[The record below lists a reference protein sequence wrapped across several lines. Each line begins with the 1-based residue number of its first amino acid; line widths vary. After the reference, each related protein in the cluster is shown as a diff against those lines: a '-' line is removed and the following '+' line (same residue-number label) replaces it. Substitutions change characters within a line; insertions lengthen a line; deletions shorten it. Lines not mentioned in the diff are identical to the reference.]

1 MTPAGLVVCCVLL
14 VAASAQP
21 DAAPPLNEKP
31 TANEQQAPEPTP
43 PAASATQPDRWD
55 RLRALAE
62 NERPQPPV
70 NSVAPPRGLATEAL
84 APITKDDAVFTDAT
98 ESLADVATRLTNT
111 TPADTLG
118 AEPSPADAERVAEWR
133 ELAADRLAERQTQ
146 SAISLL
152 ERAVE
157 LDPDN
162 NELWVELGEARLLQ
176 RDGAGAVRAFAQAAQ
191 RGSRDPRAML
201 MLGRA
206 EAVRGRPDEAA
217 GLFLR
222 ALEDPGELSPD
233 DRAPLYAGLADALA
247 TAGRL
252 AAAVEADLAAL
263 AAVGESL
270 ERAAEDGT
278 PISADVL
285 DLARRRSEIWSRVGD
300 ASLRLGQAE
309 VAVDAYSRALRFPT
323 LNAAA
328 LERRRVFASLQ
339 LGRPA
344 RAALHTLTAIRRDGG
359 RVDRSRVELLTRFA
373 QDPELAEAATEALA
387 AIEQELKGGA
397 DFPLPPAAASGLVRA
412 RAALASDAEAER
424 ALLDHLAM
432 APEDADAA
440 RDLLARAPTPERA
453 ADLFVRL
460 INRAPFNADQYADR
474 LVASSLDAR
483 RIRSLLDATPEGAV
497 ASAALSLALDDP
509 RAAAERLRTADL
521 AVLGPGAKAMAARV
535 AALSGDW
542 DRLEEVL
549 RTLDADANNEAR
561 RARAEALRA
570 AQRFPE
576 ALDTLAPLLDQAAPT
591 PELIP
596 ALIDGAELALGAGDP
611 ERAQVW
617 LEQALI
623 ADPADP
629 RAHRAIVRLYLPDG
643 PLPDAQRL
651 SEVIRDI
658 RRADPSGALLRF
670 LAARELAEAGQ
681 LARAERGLQEL
692 IQSGYDDPAALDIL
706 VETWT
711 RLTAADADTYA
722 RAERW
727 LRARLADSADDTAQ
741 TTAYTVALARIL
753 TQDNRGA
760 EADEL
765 LDAALQRSFD
775 RTLSQLRESLLREVL
790 GRPLDA
796 DRLALAR
803 LESGPRG
810 LDDAFELATL
820 HAARGR
826 WSEAVAELD
835 RALPPSV
842 ALTRSQ
848 AETGQRLLAALLR
861 TALNTEDEDN
871 PITADAR
878 AESRAAADDLL
889 ELLLDRGQS
898 LTAETLAQHV
908 GVMALRPERT
918 VGDVVDAAER
928 AADADPDNATLRRV
942 QASELLREA
951 GRINDATVVARR
963 LARAHPDDDDLLFQ
977 VFRLVVLAADAD
989 PIAQLLEADLSEG
1002 EARRLAARL
1011 SMAGRDAEDIAVIRT
1026 ELLHRAAIELHGL
1039 ANDPA
1044 SRALYRRVLT
1054 RDPTHGMAANNLGYA
1069 LLEDGELDEAE
1080 PLLETAA
1087 QFEPESANVLDS
1099 IGWLRYRQGRL
1110 RDAIGPDGEVIRGAK
1125 SWLLL
1130 AVATPLG
1137 AENEVLLDHL
1147 GDTHYR
1153 LGERDQARLRW
1164 TEADRIAREQLRLAR
1179 QRSLIP
1185 QIEQLDQ
1192 LRTNI
1197 ADKLAALDTGEPAPV
1212 AAIQNE
1218 PAPAAPE
1225 QPQ

>member
-1 MTPAGLVVCCVLL
+1 MTARRCTPG
-14 VAASAQP
+14 S
-21 DAAPPLNEKP
+21 PPRS
-31 TANEQQAPEPTP
+31 P
-43 PAASATQPDRWD
+43 PAVGW
-55 RLRALAE
+55 
-62 NERPQPPV
+62 
-70 NSVAPPRGLATEAL
+70 
-84 APITKDDAVFTDAT
+84 
-98 ESLADVATRLTNT
+98 
-111 TPADTLG
+111 
-118 AEPSPADAERVAEWR
+118 
-133 ELAADRLAERQTQ
+133 
-146 SAISLL
+146 
-152 ERAVE
+152 
-157 LDPDN
+157 
-162 NELWVELGEARLLQ
+162 
-176 RDGAGAVRAFAQAAQ
+176 
-191 RGSRDPRAML
+191 
-201 MLGRA
+201 
-206 EAVRGRPDEAA
+206 
-217 GLFLR
+217 
-222 ALEDPGELSPD
+222 
-233 DRAPLYAGLADALA
+233 RAPWK
-247 TAGRL
+247 
-252 AAAVEADLAAL
+252 
-263 AAVGESL
+263 
-270 ERAAEDGT
+270 
-278 PISADVL
+278 PIWRRSRRS
-285 DLARRRSEIWSRVGD
+285 ARRRSELWSRVGD
-300 ASLRLGQAE
+300 ASLRLGQTE

-323 LNAAA
+323 LNAAS

-344 RAALHTLTAIRRDGG
+344 RAALHSLTAIRRDGG
-359 RVDRSRVELLTRFA
+359 RVERSRVELLTRFA
-373 QDPELAEAATEALA
+373 QDPALAEAATEALA

-424 ALLDHLAM
+424 TLLDHLAM

-440 RDLLARAPTPERA
+440 RDLLARAPTPERT

-509 RAAAERLRTADL
+509 RAAAERMRTADL
-521 AVLGPGAKAMAARV
+521 AGLGPGAKAIAARV

-549 RTLDADANNEAR
+549 RTLDADANNDAR

-596 ALIDGAELALGAGDP
+596 ALLDGAELALGAGDP

-670 LAARELAEAGQ
+670 LAAR
-681 LARAERGLQEL
+681 
-692 IQSGYDDPAALDIL
+692 GYDDPAALDIL

-711 RLTAADADTYA
+711 RLTAVDADTYA
-722 RAERW
+722 RSEQW

-753 TQDNRGA
+753 TQDDRGA

-765 LDAALQRSFD
+765 LDAALERRFD

-963 LARAHPDDDDLLFQ
+963 LARAHRDDGDLLFQ

-1044 SRALYRRVLT
+1044 SRALYRRVLA

-1110 RDAIGPDGEVIRGAK
+1110 RDEIGPDGGVVRGAK